1 MCRGYKRNPGQGKYV
16 QNTLYGV
23 LQKLIKILLK
33 INKKHY
39 KLAWVFPGH
48 SPGPWRRILVIKKP
62 LFTCPGRHIS
72 GWFILSE
79 NWRSQTCP
87 ERWGHLTSHRAMKL
101 PLPTH
106 PLISERSAPASL
118 TLEGMPHP
126 LLRAKLALSH
136 DSNGYKGSTWYV
148 MAVSPADPEPCPECW
163 AWQWT
168 ENGIHWTFVD
178 IPKLAVLGKGLLY
191 KNEDPSS
198 DL

>member
-1 MCRGYKRNPGQGKYV
+1 M
-16 QNTLYGV
+16 
-23 LQKLIKILLK
+23 
-33 INKKHY
+33 
-39 KLAWVFPGH
+39 
-48 SPGPWRRILVIKKP
+48 IKKP

-136 DSNGYKGSTWYV
+136 DFYGSIGSTWYV
-148 MAVSPADPEPCPECW
+148 MAVSPADPEPCPW
-163 AWQWT
+163 
-168 ENGIHWTFVD
+168 
-178 IPKLAVLGKGLLY
+178 VLGMTMNGEWYSLNICWHTKTGCVGEGLVVQEWRPEFRSLEPIL
-191 KNEDPSS
+191 KNQGWQNTPIIPAVGRQRHEHHLTSQARQPSWIRGS
-198 DL
+198 SRFSEGSCLNR